1 MINLELIVALTGA
14 SGAIYGIQLLK
25 TLKKLKTKTHLIISA
40 SAKIIIKH
48 ELNLD
53 IKEIEKL
60 ADFTYDPQDFTA
72 PIASGSYRSD
82 GMIIVPC
89 SMKTLSAIANG
100 YAENLI
106 VRAAECMLK
115 EKKPLILVPRETPL
129 SLVHLRNMVKVAE
142 AGAIIIPAMPGFYHK
157 PKTIEDLANFI
168 VGKILDILG
177 IQHNLYRRWKG
188 ELEK

>member
-1 MINLELIVALTGA
+1 MIDLELIVALTGA
-14 SGAIYGIQLLK
+14 SGVIYGVQLLK
-25 TLKKLKTKTHLIISA
+25 TLKKIKAKIHLIISEPA
-40 SAKIIIKH
+40 RVVIKH

-60 ADFTYDPQDFTA
+60 ADFTYDPWDFTA
-72 PIASGSYRSD
+72 PIASGSYQSD
-82 GMIIVPC
+82 GMIIIPC

-100 YAENLI
+100 YADNLI

-142 AGAIIIPAMPGFYHK
+142 IGAIIIPAMPGFYHK
-157 PKTIEDLANFI
+157 PETIEDLVNFV
-168 VGKILDILG
+168 VGKILDVLD
-177 IQHNLYRRWKG
+177 IQHDLYRRWGGK
-188 ELEK
+188 